1 MQIEN
6 CVRSGRCRNALR
18 KVQAM
23 IGLDPGRLQPAE
35 PERDLFQVAA
45 TLANADEYG
54 TLIVDRVGRIISCG
68 MPVEQI
74 FGVRHAH
81 LVGRHMPE
89 FIDGV
94 FLNGSS
100 PSYSARHL
108 VFLCSDG
115 EWRTFQA
122 TDAQG
127 VRFALEVNLS
137 RIVTD
142 GQEMY
147 LVNVRRAGEDRS
159 LLLSGGA

>member
-35 PERDLFQVAA
+35 PARDLFQVAA
-45 TLANADEYG
+45 ALGNGDEYG

-68 MPVEQI
+68 VPAEQI
-74 FGVRHAH
+74 FRVRHARM
-81 LVGRHMPE
+81 VGRQMPE

-108 VFLCSDG
+108 VFLCSDD

-127 VRFALEVNLS
+127 VRFAVEVNLS
-137 RIVTD
+137 RIVSD
-142 GQEMY
+142 GKEMY
-147 LVNVRRAGEDRS
+147 LVNVRRAGEDQCR
-159 LLLSGGA
+159 